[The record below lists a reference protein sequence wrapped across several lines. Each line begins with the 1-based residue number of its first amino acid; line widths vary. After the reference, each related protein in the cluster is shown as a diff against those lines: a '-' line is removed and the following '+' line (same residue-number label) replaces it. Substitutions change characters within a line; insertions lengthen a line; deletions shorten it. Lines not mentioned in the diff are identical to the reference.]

1 MRKTTRLLAMFL
13 MLLIV
18 VSALTGCIKSNE
30 EKNEVRKEEAHKGA
44 YYKGLSEEEQQEFDY
59 NLYTIFESDDYKA
72 LSDEEKDE
80 LIEKFVASEK
90 LKKEVQAELN
100 KEQKRKEQ
108 IEKELE
114 ALTCKQDTT
123 EEENQQI
130 EALKQEKAY
139 LETAD
144 GVRETTNNN
153 EIFSISNPEKAITKI
168 NGIYK
173 YGGYV
178 YIDVEILENETIGG
192 VEFFS
197 TYEAFCSIG
206 KSVDANDSYD
216 DILDQISKT
225 EFCHYD
231 FKCVNK
237 NAESHKEYFEQN
249 KYSMYSKIQAGEN
262 RGCEF
267 SVVESWEKEGDSEHP
282 EFVIKQQTGD
292 DVMYYMATYNNSSY
306 SFHIIQKIC
315 PEFWAQLEVEQGKS
329 A

>member
-18 VSALTGCIKSNE
+18 VSALTGCIKSDE
-30 EKNEVRKEEAHKGA
+30 EKNEIRKEEAHKGA

-100 KEQKRKEQ
+100 KEQERKEQ

-139 LETAD
+139 LETVD

-153 EIFSISNPEKAITKI
+153 EDFAISNPEKTVTKI

-173 YGGYV
+173 YGGRV
-178 YIDVEILENETIGG
+178 YIDVDILASETIGD
-192 VEFFS
+192 VEFFL
-197 TYEAFCSIG
+197 TYNAFCSIG
-206 KSVDANDSYD
+206 QWVNENDGYEA
-216 DILDQISKT
+216 ILKRISKT
-225 EFCHYD
+225 EFINFE
-231 FKCVNK
+231 FKYTNR
-237 NAESHKEYFEQN
+237 NAGSHKEYFEQN

-282 EFVIKQQTGD
+282 EFVIKKQTGD